1 LAGAWEPASV
11 GATGGDWP
19 NSGEAVVAIRGFEG
33 VDRES
38 SLELSLRDGEN
49 KKEKRERNR
58 QDRYVVVG
66 DSDDD

>member
-1 LAGAWEPASV
+1 
-11 GATGGDWP
+11 
-19 NSGEAVVAIRGFEG
+19 